1 MSSKY
6 NKYGSYIKKSYTNS
20 ISLNTAKAEKKSEQT
35 NPSSKR
41 LTGLFIG
48 LRSNALQG
56 EPKNNQEEQIGQ
68 NPAPHRSNL
77 LDEPSPET
85 IGQYYEI
92 RKKIIFGDL
101 LENEYLIKELIL
113 KTQTYMNQQ
122 NKVKSSFWGE
132 KIVDVYNKML
142 SFKETIANY
151 CLIIHLY
158 LKNNQYRKAFDLFL
172 LMCTKN
178 KAIIEYF
185 YHKIH
190 EQLPKISNANRIGK
204 FYPSITKLFIQILSC
219 FIKLSGKFCKS
230 RLENFYIK
238 YYLKTIL
245 VVSKT
250 VIEKF
255 GGLNNIDS
263 IDSDIKH
270 IGRYFLRNCIFD
282 ASIFFFM
289 KYQPLSIS
297 TFALQHIL
305 DLYQDK
311 PFSELLDVEQVLLL
325 KVNYN
330 LALFLYADG
339 YNVEA
344 INNLNQAKN
353 RLSDIKFLPLTREK
367 DKPYDIFESRFSKE
381 QIPILSKLTY
391 SNKRFGSIF
400 NGDISKRSSKNLFMS
415 KIANINNTVDNI
427 NNDSFKKNCHNDNNS
442 IKEQNEN
449 YFLNCN
455 NNTRT
460 SGSSLIDLTIKKYSS
475 SNKSKALLTMES
487 ETRESLPRKSSGV
500 LFGNQIMTL
509 QQQCENVEEK
519 IYNEIELTLGEI
531 EITQKNYEEAL
542 KHLKN
547 LLPLKSSIQKGNI
560 FKKKTRNKFCE
571 NKNQKEKD
579 SDTNYCNYYL
589 LSDSDKRRI
598 MFFLERIEHVYN
610 NSDMNYEEN
619 EINKKMSNYL
629 LRKTYEQKNLK
640 LINSKEI
647 EKFFI
652 FICNLSIY
660 QLKTLNDTQ
669 PNPSNKRN
677 DLPIIFNN
685 QFKDCLTNSQR
696 MALACLESM
705 SLTRY
710 IILKDTNEDICP
722 ENLDFRFI
730 KYRIKDTD
738 SDGENEND
746 IENNKILNKKSRGLK
761 NTESNVT
768 QDLSNINY
776 NYKFNNSLSSRI
788 KTKYD
793 LEEENVDVG
802 GMDEYESLLNSVKN
816 EENKDFIDNYKKNI
830 IKILNELDKE
840 DKKIFFND
848 NNILKKLLKKMKI
861 AKKSLIQQEQKEKNN

>member
-6 NKYGSYIKKSYTNS
+6 NIYGSYIKKSFTNAL
-20 ISLNTAKAEKKSEQT
+20 SLNAAKAEKKPEQK

-56 EPKNNQEEQIGQ
+56 ETKNNQEDQIWQ

-85 IGQYYEI
+85 VGQYYEV
-92 RKKIIFGDL
+92 RKMIIFGDL
-101 LENEYLIKELIL
+101 MENEYLIKELIL
-113 KTQTYMNQQ
+113 RTQTYMNQQ

-132 KIVDVYNKML
+132 KNVDVYNKML

-158 LKNNQYRKAFDLFL
+158 LKSNQYRKAFDLFL

-230 RLENFYIK
+230 RLENYYIK

-255 GGLNNIDS
+255 GGVNNIDS
-263 IDSDIKH
+263 LDSDIKH

-289 KYQPLSIS
+289 KYQPLSICA
-297 TFALQHIL
+297 FALQHIL
-305 DLYQDK
+305 NLYQDK
-311 PFSELLDVEQVLLL
+311 PFNELLDVEQVLLL

-367 DKPYDIFESRFSKE
+367 DKSYNIFESRFSRE
-381 QIPILSKLTY
+381 QVPILSKLTY
-391 SNKRFGSIF
+391 SNKRFGSLLS
-400 NGDISKRSSKNLFMS
+400 GDISKRSSKNLFRS
-415 KIANINNTVDNI
+415 KITNINNNVDNI
-427 NNDSFKKNCHNDNNS
+427 NNDSCNKIYHIDNNT
-442 IKEQNEN
+442 KEQNESH
-449 YFLNCN
+449 FLNCN

-460 SGSSLIDLTIKKYSS
+460 SGSSLIDLTIKKYSN

-487 ETRESLPRKSSGV
+487 ETKESLPRKSSGV

-509 QQQCENVEEK
+509 EQQCENVEEK
-519 IYNEIELTLGEI
+519 IYNEIELILGEI
-531 EITQKNYEEAL
+531 EIAQKNYEEAL

-547 LLPLKSSIQKGNI
+547 LLPLKSNLQKGNLY
-560 FKKKTRNKFCE
+560 KNKTRNKFFE
-571 NKNQKEKD
+571 KKNQKEKE

-589 LSDSDKRRI
+589 LNDSDKRRI
-598 MFFLERIEHVYN
+598 MFLLERIEHAYD
-610 NSDMNYEEN
+610 NSDVNYEEN

-629 LRKTYEQKNLK
+629 LLKTYEQKNLK

-652 FICNLSIY
+652 FICSLSIY
-660 QLKTLNDTQ
+660 QLKILNETQ

-685 QFKDCLTNSQR
+685 QFKDCLTNAQR
-696 MALACLESM
+696 MSLSALESM

-722 ENLDFRFI
+722 ENLDFRFM

-738 SDGENEND
+738 SDCENEND
-746 IENNKILNKKSRGLK
+746 IENNKIQNKKSRGWK

-768 QDLSNINY
+768 QDLSNNNY

-788 KTKYD
+788 KSKYD
-793 LEEENVDVG
+793 LEEENVDMG
-802 GMDEYESLLNSVKN
+802 GTNEYENLLNSVKN

-830 IKILNELDKE
+830 IKVLKELDKE

-848 NNILKKLLKKMKI
+848 KNILKKLLKKT
-861 AKKSLIQQEQKEKNN
+861 KKSEKKSNTTRTERKK